1 MYPKISIPV
10 LVVLLLL
17 APRVVSAQQWQ
28 PATRQMP
35 AMPQMSELSGD
46 WLSSRAA
53 WFSGV
58 AEVSGVQ
65 PGTLRAVG
73 EPRRGASETQVVR
86 FNNGPV
92 PVVVWQDRN
101 GDGTADIIEIYRSG
115 GVVLQVIDAD
125 YDGQANVVRVYDS
138 SGRLSSENRL

>member
-1 MYPKISIPV
+1 MYPKISS
-10 LVVLLLL
+10 LVVVALLIM
-17 APRVVSAQQWQ
+17 APRIASAQQWQ

-35 AMPQMSELSGD
+35 AMPQMTELSGD

-58 AEVSGVQ
+58 EEVSGVQ

-73 EPRRGASETQVVR
+73 EPRRGATETQVVR

-115 GVVLQVIDAD
+115 GVVLQVVDAD

-138 SGRLSSENRL
+138 SGRLTSENRL